1 MQTDAAEYGRSSK
14 VRIDARLLGSDY
26 QPQKNAAISLVVVGP
41 GDEIALRKSGT
52 TDEDGEFHVELPAPK
67 PGAWRA
73 VARAQSGGRPLEESE
88 VFLVRAE
95 GRELEDV
102 AARDDLLRAV
112 SSATGG
118 RAASLGEDIDRL
130 SFLESEAVRVGRRKD
145 VEVWS
150 GSWVFVVAVL
160 FLSAEW
166 AIRRRLGYV

>member
-1 MQTDAAEYGRSSK
+1 M
-14 VRIDARLLGSDY
+14 
-26 QPQKNAAISLVVVGP
+26 
-41 GDEIALRKSGT
+41 
-52 TDEDGEFHVELPAPK
+52 
-67 PGAWRA
+67 
-73 VARAQSGGRPLEESE
+73 
-88 VFLVRAE
+88 FLVRAE